1 MKLYVTVIMSVY
13 QILHTNKMSEYKAIM
28 SEYGYSRK
36 STYFQA
42 FSGTGGEPGAGRRAY
57 NMTL

>member
-13 QILHTNKMSEYKAIM
+13 QILHTNKISEYKAIM

-42 FSGTGGEPGAGRRAY
+42 LSGTGDEPGTGTQ
-57 NMTL
+57 NL